1 MNEIIEVVEKE
12 TNEPFIIGYRFSPEE
27 YENPGIRFEDTL
39 YLVDKLADKELD
51 YLHISIGNYKQ
62 VSRSESYQDKS
73 MIEYINDKIDGRVPL
88 ISVGD
93 IRTSADAEEALQN
106 SEMVALGRVLLADP
120 HWVSKVLSGRE
131 DIVRESVSVEERD
144 ALRLNTGVW
153 GFMEAMMPDRIK

>member
-1 MNEIIEVVEKE
+1 
-12 TNEPFIIGYRFSPEE
+12 
-27 YENPGIRFEDTL
+27 
-39 YLVDKLADKELD
+39 
-51 YLHISIGNYKQ
+51 
-62 VSRSESYQDKS
+62 
-73 MIEYINDKIDGRVPL
+73 MIEYINDKINGRVPL
-88 ISVGD
+88 TSVGD

-153 GFMEAMMPDRIK
+153 GFMEA